1 MHKVANIFREHRD
14 NSKSS
19 RVQDTKSRESVL
31 EVAKAWKCE
40 YMVDVVVAS
49 GGLPCKIA
57 KSGRENREKWSRKCN
72 NSRIAV

>member
-49 GGLPCKIA
+49 GGLPCKMA
-57 KSGRENREKWSRKCN
+57 KKWSRK
-72 NSRIAV
+72 SRKVVAKMQ